1 MADSSSSTSAFVS
14 SLIFNG
20 IVAAIFTFL
29 FLTLRP
35 RNRRVY
41 EPRTLDDIKTLKEE
55 EKTDPVPSGYFR
67 WVPFLLSRP
76 HSFLIQHA
84 SLDGYFYLRYIALG
98 VGLSLLGV
106 ILLYPILLPVNA
118 TNGRNY
124 QGFELLSFANVTNKN
139 RFFAHVFLSW
149 IFYGVIVFVIY
160 RELYYYIMVRHA
172 LQTTPLYDSEVS
184 SRTLVVT
191 ELHSE
196 LLDEGVILD
205 TFPKAERVA
214 FAHDESQLQKLVNE
228 RSKSA
233 QKLEGALNK
242 CLNKCVKMK
251 RKADEKVGVPEVDG
265 DELNDYIPEKKRPK
279 RRLGKW
285 KIPFLGTKVDIID
298 YDSKKIG
305 ELNEDIHDLQ
315 SHWEDTR
322 ILPVCFIQF
331 PSQFEAQRAFQ
342 TLKYRLKGM
351 YGRSL
356 IGYSGEDITW
366 GNMELTKPMRKSK
379 RVGANS
385 FLTAMIIFWAIP
397 VAVVGCISNITFLTN
412 KIHWLKFIDKCP
424 KPLLGLITGILP
436 AVALGILMSL
446 VPPIIMFAGR
456 KSGCMTVQ
464 ETDLYCQSWYFAFQV
479 VQVFLVTTCTSSASA
494 TVDAIIEDPAS
505 AMTLLAN
512 NLPKASNFYISYFL
526 VQGLSVS
533 SGTLLQLVG
542 LILSKFI
549 GKLLDS
555 TPRKKWTRYCT
566 LAKPSMG
573 VAYPVMELLV
583 AIALCY
589 SLIAPLI
596 LIFSLVGLLL
606 MYLAYIYTLN
616 YVQGFTFNSK
626 GRNYPH
632 ALFQV
637 FCGLYLSQVCLIGLF
652 IMAKTW
658 GPLVLEI
665 VALVATILAHL
676 WLKRRFFPLFDAVP
690 LSAIR
695 YVYGEKYAHYP
706 SDQGWHEI
714 KNAMDELER
723 DDITRGQGTIF
734 GGNSDVELNDNDS
747 FAYELH
753 DNNNDRANG
762 HGIGGS
768 RDELDKADAD
778 LDDRDLEKG
787 ESSYMDAADP
797 EQSEDPLFLVDQN
810 PGAGGNESPVS
821 KQTDIF
827 SDNKRISA
835 NYDST
840 KTIARAPTR
849 EWGPEKPKSWRER
862 VVLFFQPSKYYTFEE
877 VRSRLPTVLET
888 TVDYEDPDLD
898 CAYTDPSVADK
909 DPIIWVSEDP
919 MGISK
924 QQIAFAQDAGADVR
938 DENTTYDEKGK
949 CQYTGDPPDF
959 ED

>member
-20 IVAAIFTFL
+20 RIAAIFTL
-29 FLTLRP
+29 AFLTLRP

-41 EPRTLDDIKTLKEE
+41 EPRTLDDIKTIKDEE
-55 EKTDPVPSGYFR
+55 RTERVPSGYFR

-98 VGLSLLGV
+98 AGFSLLGI
-106 ILLYPILLPVNA
+106 ILMYPIILPVNA

-149 IFYGVIVFVIY
+149 IFYGAVVFTIY

-172 LQTTPLYDSEVS
+172 LQTTPMYDSLVS
-184 SRTLVVT
+184 SRTLVIT

-196 LLDEGVILD
+196 MVDEEAMLNV
-205 TFPKAERVA
+205 FPRADRAV
-214 FAHDESQLQKLVNE
+214 FAHDEVELQKLVAE
-228 RSKSA
+228 RAKSA

-265 DELNDYIPEKKRPK
+265 DRLEDYIPEKKRPK

-285 KIPFLGTKVDIID
+285 KIPFLGEKVDVIE
-298 YDSKKIG
+298 YDSKRIG

-315 SHWEDTR
+315 SHWEETKT
-322 ILPVCFIQF
+322 LPVCFVQF
-331 PSQFEAQRAFQ
+331 PSQLEAQRAYQ
-342 TLKYRLKGM
+342 TIKSRMKGM
-351 YGRSL
+351 YGRAI
-356 IGYSGEDITW
+356 IGYSGENISW
-366 GNMELTKPMRKSK
+366 GNMELTKPMRRSK
-379 RVGANS
+379 RVGANA

-397 VAVVGCISNITFLTN
+397 VALVGCISNISFLTS
-412 KIHWLKFIDKCP
+412 KVHWLRFIDKCP

-464 ETDLYCQSWYFAFQV
+464 ETDLYCQTWYFAFQV

-494 TVDAIIEDPAS
+494 TVDAIINDPAS

-526 VQGLSVS
+526 LQGLSVS
-533 SGTLLQLVG
+533 SGTLLQVVTL
-542 LILSKFI
+542 LLSKVI
-549 GKLLDS
+549 GKILDS
-555 TPRKKWTRYCT
+555 TPRKKWNRYCT
-566 LAKPSMG
+566 LAKPTMG
-573 VAYPVMELLV
+573 VAYPIMELLV
-583 AIALCY
+583 SIALCY
-589 SLIAPLI
+589 SVIAPLI
-596 LIFSLVGLLL
+596 LIFSLVGLSL
-606 MYLAYIYTLN
+606 MYLAYVYTLN
-616 YVQGFTFNSK
+616 YVQGFTFDSK

-665 VALVATILAHL
+665 VALVATAGAHI
-676 WLKRRFFPLFDAVP
+676 WFKRRFYPLVNSVP

-695 YVYGEKYAHYP
+695 YVYGEEFARYP
-706 SDQGWHEI
+706 DDQGFYEI
-714 KNAMDELER
+714 KNAIDQLEQN
-723 DDITRGQGTIF
+723 DLN
-734 GGNSDVELNDNDS
+734 GGENHADS
-747 FAYELH
+747 FKYQLH
-753 DNNNDRANG
+753 DHR
-762 HGIGGS
+762 IGKSSSGS
-768 RDELDKADAD
+768 DKREEHAISKDS
-778 LDDRDLEKG
+778 EKG
-787 ESSYMDAADP
+787 DREMEDFESAFMDTPD
-797 EQSEDPLFLVDQN
+797 QDRLFVVEREGAQTLGSNESLMTRKTDVFGDNKQIVSPKN
-810 PGAGGNESPVS
+810 SFAGG
-821 KQTDIF
+821 
-827 SDNKRISA
+827 
-835 NYDST
+835 
-840 KTIARAPTR
+840 PTR
-849 EWGPEKPKSWRER
+849 EWGPERPKSWRER
-862 VVLFFQPSKYYTFEE
+862 VMLYFQPSKYYTFEE
-877 VRSRLPTVLET
+877 VRSRLPTVFES
-888 TVDYEDPDLD
+888 TVEYEDSELG
-898 CAYTDPSVADK
+898 CAYTDPSVVDK
-909 DPIIWVSEDP
+909 DPIIWVCEDP
-919 MGISK
+919 MGVSK
-924 QQIAFAQDAGADVR
+924 QQIELAREAGADVR
-938 DENTTYDEKGK
+938 DENTAYDEKGRA
-949 CQYTGDPPDF
+949 QYTGDPPDF
-959 ED
+959 EI